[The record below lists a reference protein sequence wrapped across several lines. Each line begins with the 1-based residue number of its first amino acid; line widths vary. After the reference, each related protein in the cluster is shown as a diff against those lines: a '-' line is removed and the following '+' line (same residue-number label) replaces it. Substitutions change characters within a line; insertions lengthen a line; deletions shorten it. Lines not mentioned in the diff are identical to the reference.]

1 MTGLPRRRTASMPVA
16 LALLLLLSTAAAP
29 VASGQTELAWKFAPG
44 QRLHA
49 ERTTRLKQSVEIQ
62 NTTTAHEHESTW
74 NVTFDMKEKKGDAF
88 RIQATMTRVVHKHV
102 VGPKEKSPDL
112 KLADALQGSVFMLD
126 ITSKGTVLDLQG
138 YEKFLTGWLKVA
150 GPYSGT
156 ERARRE
162 SLQSIF
168 PETALHDHFA
178 DFFGP
183 LPAPAFG
190 AGVIRQR
197 SYSEPMLHFG
207 RLRSVVT
214 SKFEGITDNRARIV
228 YTIRTVHELPKTEPM
243 VLFRI
248 LDGKIESEKSRGV
261 LVFDV
266 ARGQLATH
274 ERSLSLRG
282 TLKLETMGREH
293 VIAFTHAS
301 EMSLRFTKD

>member
-1 MTGLPRRRTASMPVA
+1 MTRLPRRRTAFTPVA
-16 LALLLLLSTAAAP
+16 LALLLLSTAAAP

-49 ERTTRLKQSVEIQ
+49 ERTARLKQSVEIQ
-62 NTTTAHEHESTW
+62 NTTTTHEHESTW

-102 VGPKEKSPDL
+102 VGLKEKSPDL
-112 KLADALQGSVFMLD
+112 KLADALQGSVFTLH
-126 ITSKGTVLDLQG
+126 ITPAGRVLDLHG
-138 YEKFLTGWLKVA
+138 YEEFLTRWLKAA

-168 PETALHDHFA
+168 PETSLRDQLG

-183 LPAPAFG
+183 LSGSAVNPGDAWSRPQ
-190 AGVIRQR
+190 V
-197 SYSEPMLHFG
+197 EPMLHFG
-207 RLRSVVT
+207 RLRSV
-214 SKFEGITDNRARIV
+214 FEFTVDGIADNRARIV
-228 YTIRTVHELPKTEPM
+228 YTIRTLHELPKAEPM

-248 LDGKIESEKSRGV
+248 LEGKIESEKSRGV
-261 LVFDV
+261 LVFDA
-266 ARGQLATH
+266 ARRQVATH

-293 VIAFTHAS
+293 AIAFTHAS
-301 EMSLRFTKD
+301 EMALRFTKD